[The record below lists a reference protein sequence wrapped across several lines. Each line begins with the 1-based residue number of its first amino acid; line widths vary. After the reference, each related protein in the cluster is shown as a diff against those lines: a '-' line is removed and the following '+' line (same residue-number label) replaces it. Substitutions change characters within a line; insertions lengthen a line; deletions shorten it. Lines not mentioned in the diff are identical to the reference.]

1 MPITMAF
8 STRCWKRGAEPLL
21 RLLVFIAAASI
32 ALAQAGTIEPVRSQL
47 TAGEDGYLLSAE
59 FALDLGPRLE
69 EAVTRGVTLT
79 FNLELTLSRP
89 RWYWFD
95 ERVVERVIN
104 YRVSYN
110 ALTRQYRVSTGG
122 LHRGFDTFDEA
133 LRAMGRVAALPIAER
148 GALRLGE
155 RYDVELRLTLDKSQ
169 LPKPLQV
176 DAIANR
182 DWQVEAKVLRWQY
195 TPEPVAAR

>member
-1 MPITMAF
+1 M
-8 STRCWKRGAEPLL
+8 
-21 RLLVFIAAASI
+21 RLLVFIAAAWVVQV
-32 ALAQAGTIEPVRSQL
+32 QAGTIEPVRSQL

-69 EAVTRGVTLT
+69 EAVTRGVTLS

-95 ERVVERVIN
+95 ERVVERVIR

-110 ALTRQYRVSTGG
+110 ALTRQYRLSTGG
-122 LHRGFDTFDEA
+122 LHRGFETFDEA
-133 LRAMGRVAALPIAER
+133 LRAMGRIAALPVAER

-182 DWQVEAKVLRWQY
+182 DWQVESKVLRWQY